1 MRKEALKRPY
11 DLPIHHLPDC
21 FLGAVL
27 AVARGG
33 GGGGRSSSSSI
44 SSEDSGSTFGAANT
58 KSVQGRCALCSSKLG
73 PQEKSLADLSTK
85 TNVGAKSVESSS

>member
-1 MRKEALKRPY
+1 MIFTHWWDVFTADIFIGKKY
-11 DLPIHHLPDC
+11 YLPDC

-44 SSEDSGSTFGAANT
+44 SNEDSGSTFGAAKT
-58 KSVQGRCALCSSKLG
+58 KSEEKL
-73 PQEKSLADLSTK
+73 EKITLNIQLHKKKAI
-85 TNVGAKSVESSS
+85 